1 MRVGLGVLQD
11 TEAGKWPQEQTPQ
24 LVAQRTTSQR
34 EKKLLTNTAH
44 LRWDT
49 NGSSEC
55 RTVIPRSW
63 KIG

>member
-1 MRVGLGVLQD
+1 MASGAD
-11 TEAGKWPQEQTPQ
+11 SSAAGGSKDNE
-24 LVAQRTTSQR
+24 SER
-34 EKKLLTNTAH
+34 EEVTNTAH